1 MTIPRLQYLV
11 GPHNNIQKKFEL
23 STTRPD
29 IIRAFLALF
38 AKALYERSKYEHE
51 KFKFLFRKY

>member
-1 MTIPRLQYLV
+1 MSNDDSKTAILSRTTY
-11 GPHNNIQKKFEL
+11 NIQKKFEL

-38 AKALYERSKYEHE
+38 AKALYERSK
-51 KFKFLFRKY
+51 